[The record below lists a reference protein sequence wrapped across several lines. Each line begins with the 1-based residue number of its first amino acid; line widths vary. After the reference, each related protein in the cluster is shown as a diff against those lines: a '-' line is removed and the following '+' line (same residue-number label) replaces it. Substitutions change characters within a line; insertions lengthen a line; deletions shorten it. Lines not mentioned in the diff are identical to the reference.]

1 MAKYFQFNTGN
12 KLFDSGFNRNLAFQV
27 LYQTFMSRSF
37 GQTQKGYR
45 EIGFR
50 EIQDLFASM
59 YYFINIG
66 YQDFVKEL
74 LFEWDGKTYI
84 KWVMQTTTSIGW
96 ANSRDCIPM
105 TACGSC
111 RHITDILFI
120 QKILRY

>member
-1 MAKYFQFNTGN
+1 
-12 KLFDSGFNRNLAFQV
+12 
-27 LYQTFMSRSF
+27 MSRSF

-74 LFEWDGKTYI
+74 LFEWTANVYKMGYANHNFY
-84 KWVMQTTTSIGW
+84 WW